1 MIVHI
6 ANKQNIILIPNVQ
19 IKPINIH
26 KYINTKKPFKD
37 GHTHVRDLYV
47 GRVIIDNV
55 RKEILPKSRS
65 EKTIISHIRVS
76 SSKEYTKRLEEYLE
90 KVRKENTL

>member
-26 KYINTKKPFKD
+26 KYINTKKPFSD
-37 GHTHVRDLYV
+37 
-47 GRVIIDNV
+47 IIPLQN
-55 RKEILPKSRS
+55 KL
-65 EKTIISHIRVS
+65 IRVED
-76 SSKEYTKRLEEYLE
+76 KQLLFIAMPPMDLDRILLVHGRIYI
-90 KVRKENTL
+90 